1 MTFKN
6 PSNRALAL
14 PRLLLAAFA
23 TVSLTLA
30 GCASTPQ
37 QPTDPDLQTR
47 HEKMV
52 ERAQTLKADYPIGS
66 RAFES
71 DGPVR

>member
-1 MTFKN
+1 MTSTNASSK
-6 PSNRALAL
+6 SMTS
-14 PRLLLAAFA
+14 LLLVAIA
-23 TVSLTLA
+23 TASVALA

-37 QPTDPDLQTR
+37 QPSDPELQTR

-52 ERAQTLKADYPIGS
+52 ERAETLRADYPIGS
-66 RAFES
+66 RAFET